1 MEALKHLEKIKK
13 EMEDV
18 KEDLKFYKGYLN
30 KPLNPDRRRKAED
43 LLTGARDDLE
53 GLKMEE
59 KNTLE
64 QIASELKGHEAI
76 RKNTMEVLEHF
87 EQLHRDRQHD
97 TLDFIRKEKKDHE
110 ARGEEWERFKY
121 NMYTKQIIELL
132 IDNQNMNYI
141 EPEELITQARTI
153 VKSILNETL

>member
-18 KEDLKFYKGYLN
+18 KEDFKFYKGYLN
-30 KPLNPDRRRKAED
+30 KPLSPDRRRKAED

-64 QIASELKGHEAI
+64 QIASEVKEHEAI
-76 RKNTMEVLEHF
+76 RKNTIDVLEWF
-87 EQLHRDRQHD
+87 EQLHRDRQQD
-97 TLDFIRKEKKDHE
+97 ALDFINQEKGDHE
-110 ARGEEWERFKY
+110 ARVEERERFKY

-141 EPEELITQARTI
+141 EPEELAGRARAI
-153 VKSILNETL
+153 VKATLNEKL